1 MSNDAEE
8 FGFVARD
15 PALLDRAT
23 DEKQEEDFRS
33 PSPPQQ
39 EALEVNTPPGVTDN
53 NSSRQ
58 GDSTATASP
67 SVSKRGST
75 VSVGSISKASSVS
88 SQGSSKQQGKSKAA
102 NTEVILPQAFQSKDK
117 TTSATVAF
125 HSIDSISYGVQDL
138 VYTRV
143 FSMIVVRESAELK
156 GQHPFECHA
165 FVCDSRAHA
174 RKLTY
179 ALAAAFHE
187 YSRSV
192 RASSATGSLEGVGKR
207 SKKFAIDLR
216 TPEQIEKDLQTPQEA
231 DSEA

>member
-1 MSNDAEE
+1 
-8 FGFVARD
+8 
-15 PALLDRAT
+15 
-23 DEKQEEDFRS
+23 
-33 PSPPQQ
+33 
-39 EALEVNTPPGVTDN
+39 
-53 NSSRQ
+53 
-58 GDSTATASP
+58 
-67 SVSKRGST
+67 
-75 VSVGSISKASSVS
+75 
-88 SQGSSKQQGKSKAA
+88 
-102 NTEVILPQAFQSKDK
+102 
-117 TTSATVAF
+117 
-125 HSIDSISYGVQDL
+125 
-138 VYTRV
+138 
-143 FSMIVVRESAELK
+143 MIVVRESTEVR

-192 RASSATGSLEGVGKR
+192 RASSGDLENVGKR